1 MIELAIASGAGGLI
15 GMSLGLVVAK
25 NRLKDDEKDEIPETV
40 ECPGC
45 SRRIERG
52 AFCRHCGEYL
62 SWEDQADEPAG
73 VDVDEKDDESLS
85 ILGRVAARIPVEIEV
100 EDSEDETET
109 TETETTETESIGEE
123 TETET
128 GKTPTTDGGGNNDP
142 GTRVEEILGDEDAD
156 RFEEIVEALEDDSD
170 DSDDETE
177 TTETESIGEETP
189 EDKDYV
195 EIDVEEDL
203 DDGRTVYRGEIS

>member
-1 MIELAIASGAGGLI
+1 MIEVVIASGTGGLI

-25 NRLKDDEKDEIPETV
+25 NRLKDEGEKDEIPETV

-123 TETET
+123 T
-128 GKTPTTDGGGNNDP
+128 
-142 GTRVEEILGDEDAD
+142 
-156 RFEEIVEALEDDSD
+156 
-170 DSDDETE
+170 
-177 TTETESIGEETP
+177 P